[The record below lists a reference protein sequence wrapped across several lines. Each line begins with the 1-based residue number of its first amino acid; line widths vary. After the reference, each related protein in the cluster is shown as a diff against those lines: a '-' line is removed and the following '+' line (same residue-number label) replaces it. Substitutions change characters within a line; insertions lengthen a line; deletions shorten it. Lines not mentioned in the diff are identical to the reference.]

1 MAKKKIKVRTTHMI
15 DNEWYPVGKYDYHE
29 CCDCS
34 LVHRVELKW
43 DNGKLWEKWIRDD
56 TQTQVAREKQRVK

>member
-15 DNEWYPVGKYDYHE
+15 DNEWYLVGKYDYHE

-43 DNGKLWEKWIRDD
+43 DNGKLWEKWTRDD
-56 TQTQVAREKQRVK
+56 TQTQIAREKQRVK